1 MLNVIKKELSMIKP
15 LKSDKGLTL
24 IEILAAIVILSIILL
39 SFLSFFRL
47 SAKSNQTSEKIIDA
61 SYVAQSLMENMLSLS
76 GTPLSKTELDDA
88 AVTTLNNTENTNS
101 NIISNS
107 PLKIE
112 GVSNEFYFELSIK
125 EEEEVDNLFK
135 LLVKIYDNKVNKDL
149 EAQMETKF
157 WLKGNIEDEE

>member
-1 MLNVIKKELSMIKP
+1 MIKP

>member
-1 MLNVIKKELSMIKP
+1 MIKP
-15 LKSDKGLTL
+15 IKSDKGLTL

-61 SYVAQSLMENMLSLS
+61 SYVAQTLIENTLSLTD
-76 GTPLSKTELDDA
+76 TPLSKTDFDDL
-88 AVTTLNNTENTNS
+88 VLTTLNNIDHTNS
-101 NIISNS
+101 TVISSS
-107 PLKIE
+107 PLE
-112 GVSNEFYFELSIK
+112 MAGLSNEYYYELSI
-125 EEEEVDNLFK
+125 EQEVDNLFK
-135 LLVKIYDNKVNKDL
+135 LLVKVYDNKVNKDL